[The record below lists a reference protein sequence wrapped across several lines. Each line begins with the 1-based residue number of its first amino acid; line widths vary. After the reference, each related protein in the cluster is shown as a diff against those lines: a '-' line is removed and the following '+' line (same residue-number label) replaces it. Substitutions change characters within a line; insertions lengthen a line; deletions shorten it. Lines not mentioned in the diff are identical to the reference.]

1 MTYSIQQLHPNN
13 ATNGY
18 YPENILNKGINNSIT
33 FKKAFIILFNAI

>member
-18 YPENILNKGINNSIT
+18 YPENILNKVI
-33 FKKAFIILFNAI
+33 KKANLFI